1 VGTAG
6 SVRTLRFRASV
17 SVGRMAVFSPEVVAA
32 VLHHMN
38 DDHIEDNVL
47 IVRAFADRDVRDAT
61 MHDLDEHGGT
71 WHYDFGGE
79 RHELRIP
86 WPGAP
91 LTERAEIRRD
101 VVALYDAAC
110 EKLGVEARPH

>member
-1 VGTAG
+1 
-6 SVRTLRFRASV
+6 
-17 SVGRMAVFSPEVVAA
+17 MAVFPPEVVDA

-47 IVRAFADRDVRDAT
+47 IVRAFSGRDVRDAT
-61 MHDLDEHGGT
+61 MTDLDEQGGT
-71 WHYDFGGE
+71 WRYAFEGNDL
-79 RHELRIP
+79 ELHIP
-86 WPGAP
+86 WPGGP
-91 LTERAEIRRD
+91 VSERPEIRRE

>member
-1 VGTAG
+1 
-6 SVRTLRFRASV
+6 
-17 SVGRMAVFSPEVVAA
+17 MALFSPEVVAA

-47 IVRAFADRDVRDAT
+47 IVRAFSGRETNDAT

-71 WHYDFGGE
+71 WKYVSDGE
-79 RHELRIP
+79 ELELHIP

-101 VVALYDAAC
+101 VVVLYDAAC

>member
-1 VGTAG
+1 
-6 SVRTLRFRASV
+6 
-17 SVGRMAVFSPEVVAA
+17 MAVFSPEVVAA

-47 IVRAFADRDVRDAT
+47 IVKAFSGRDVRDAT

-71 WHYDFGGE
+71 WSYVFEGE
-79 RHELRIP
+79 EQQIRIP
-86 WPGAP
+86 WPSAP
-91 LTERAEIRRD
+91 LSERAHIRRD

-110 EKLGVEARPH
+110 SKLGVEPRPH

>member
-1 VGTAG
+1 
-6 SVRTLRFRASV
+6 
-17 SVGRMAVFSPEVVAA
+17 MAVFSPEVVAA

-47 IVRAFADRDVRDAT
+47 IVRAFADREVRDAT

-71 WHYDFGGE
+71 WRYEFEGE
-79 RHELRIP
+79 QHELRIP

-110 EKLGVEARPH
+110 QKLGVEARPH